1 MNLMPKILDDP
12 KHFAWVSWSL
22 MSNNPVSKS
31 LYLLFCLLDLLLI
44 MFYSFNLTQRVH
56 FSNFNFDSA
65 RADIPGY
72 NTTTNA
78 KIFEL

>member
-22 MSNNPVSKS
+22 MSNNPVTKNF
-31 LYLLFCLLDLLLI
+31 YLLFCLLDLLLI
-44 MFYSFNLTQRVH
+44 MYYSFNLTQRVH

-65 RADIPGY
+65 QNGTLGH
-72 NTTTNA
+72 NTSTNA
-78 KIFEL
+78 ELFKL